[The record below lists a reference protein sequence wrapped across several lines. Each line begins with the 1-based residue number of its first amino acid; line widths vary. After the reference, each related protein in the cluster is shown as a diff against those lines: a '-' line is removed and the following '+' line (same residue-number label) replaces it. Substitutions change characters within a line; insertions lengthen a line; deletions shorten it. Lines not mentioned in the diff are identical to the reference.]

1 MKKLELKL
9 LELQYK
15 YNQMFKE
22 EYNIFPEYWFDNNN
36 DIKHK
41 INILEQAINK
51 KTLIINI
58 KGANKYVEE
67 VIFE

>member
-1 MKKLELKL
+1 MKELELKL

-22 EYNIFPEYWFDNNN
+22 EYNIFPEYWFDDNN
-36 DIKHK
+36 IKDK

-67 VIFE
+67 VIFK